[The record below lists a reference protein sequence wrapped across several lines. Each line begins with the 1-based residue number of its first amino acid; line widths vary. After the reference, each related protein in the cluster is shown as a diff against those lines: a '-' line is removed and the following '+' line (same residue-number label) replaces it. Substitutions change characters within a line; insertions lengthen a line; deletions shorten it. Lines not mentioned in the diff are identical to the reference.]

1 MSKKIDGSFE
11 LQPKNIEILPGLT
24 EPDVFQT
31 IQQLPGISST
41 DETISNITVRG
52 GSHDQNLFL
61 WNDIKLYQT
70 GHFYGLISVL
80 NPNTASKVS
89 VIKNGSSAF
98 YSESVSSTVCI
109 STANDNIENTS
120 SIGFNM
126 LNLDFNTKQKTSEK
140 STLEISGRRS
150 YTDFVDSPTYK
161 NYKKRIFQNTEV
173 TNLSNNQNIDF
184 NSSEKFYFYDASV
197 QFKQE
202 IKENTTLFANFITI
216 SNQLDL
222 NQSKEE
228 NNTLIERNSF
238 LTQQSLGGSLVFKYK
253 LELDE

>member
-1 MSKKIDGSFE
+1 MNHNELNEVVTTVFLTKGILKKIDGSFE

-41 DETISNITVRG
+41 DETISNINVRG

-80 NPNTASKVS
+80 NPNTASKVA

-98 YSESVSSTVCI
+98 YSESVSSTVSI
-109 STANDNIENTS
+109 STETELDKSSS
-120 SIGFNM
+120 SIGLNM

-140 STLEISGRRS
+140 SSI
-150 YTDFVDSPTYK
+150 V
-161 NYKKRIFQNTEV
+161 I
-173 TNLSNNQNIDF
+173 
-184 NSSEKFYFYDASV
+184 
-197 QFKQE
+197 
-202 IKENTTLFANFITI
+202 
-216 SNQLDL
+216 
-222 NQSKEE
+222 
-228 NNTLIERNSF
+228 IELR
-238 LTQQSLGGSLVFKYK
+238 
-253 LELDE
+253 